1 MEKPE
6 INLLITALAPEP
18 VRHHGKSGGHV
29 RLVEILRWMEKSD
42 RVKIFCVATPHNRKN
57 FEENGIRAEFKI
69 VKTNLKFKDFF
80 GLCLKS
86 LFMMTKA
93 FFLLKWDFLKKQEGK
108 IAIYSSS
115 DLFWEV
121 ISAYFAKRKRKDA
134 EWVQVI
140 HHIYPDW
147 RKRPGRKMVNFFGYH
162 LQKFS
167 FWLAKKKADKI
178 IVLSN
183 IVKKELIQKGFP
195 ENKIFISSNGV
206 DIDHFESV
214 KMSESEY
221 EGVFLGR
228 LNPSKGIA
236 DLVEIWKNVS
246 REIPGAKLAV
256 IGGEEAEMKNYLRK
270 KIKEF
275 ELEENI
281 RLLGYMEDEKAHP
294 ILKSGKVFLFP
305 SREEGWGIAIAEA
318 MACGLPVVS
327 WNLPVFKEIFEGY
340 TIQINENDISAFSEK
355 VVELL
360 RNDELRKKTG
370 KDGKEF
376 IKKYSWERV
385 TERELE
391 AITPRPQNQ

>member
-1 MEKPE
+1 
-6 INLLITALAPEP
+6 
-18 VRHHGKSGGHV
+18 
-29 RLVEILRWMEKSD
+29 
-42 RVKIFCVATPHNRKN
+42 
-57 FEENGIRAEFKI
+57 
-69 VKTNLKFKDFF
+69 
-80 GLCLKS
+80 
-86 LFMMTKA
+86 
-93 FFLLKWDFLKKQEGK
+93 
-108 IAIYSSS
+108 
-115 DLFWEV
+115 
-121 ISAYFAKRKRKDA
+121 
-134 EWVQVI
+134 
-140 HHIYPDW
+140 
-147 RKRPGRKMVNFFGYH
+147 
-162 LQKFS
+162 
-167 FWLAKKKADKI
+167 
-178 IVLSN
+178 
-183 IVKKELIQKGFP
+183 
-195 ENKIFISSNGV
+195 
-206 DIDHFESV
+206 
-214 KMSESEY
+214 MSESEY

-281 RLLGYMEDEKAHP
+281 RLLGYLEDEKAHP